1 MTDPTPTGYST
12 DEEAQ
17 TPSAEGEAT
26 LTTDDEAQRDDT
38 PVDPDT
44 EAS

>member
-1 MTDPTPTGYST
+1 MTDPTPPAREPSGDEAPASAQETPLTT

-17 TPSAEGEAT
+17 
-26 LTTDDEAQRDDT
+26 RHDT

>member
-1 MTDPTPTGYST
+1 MTDPTPPAREPSG
-12 DEEAQ
+12 DE
-17 TPSAEGEAT
+17 TPTTAEGT
-26 LTTDDEAQRDDT
+26 PLTTDEDAQRHDT